1 MGEAAMRDHKPLLR
15 GVIVAAPAVLAAVL
29 VSSHGCGSARR
40 TESAAP
46 TGASELNVEIT
57 SVQLPQSAT
66 DVPKVTFRATDRSGA
81 LVDVLAEMGRAA
93 SKTVPYI
100 SNGPRFTLAQMEPDG
115 SATNWYEATANPGAF
130 TPPAGVTP
138 SPAPTTQP
146 NFQQA
151 PASNPASRITA
162 NADGTFTFAFTAPT
176 TPAERR
182 DASKPIVAGMWIER
196 IANRQSGGPKRW
208 PAATTKITSAS
219 GTPPGPHEAISDV
232 ACNTCHVEL
241 RAHDRRET
249 VQLCK
254 TCHAGGSGGVV
265 YRDPESG
272 ENIDFRALI
281 HRIHSGAELPS
292 VRAGGHFF
300 VVGFGQ
306 SVSDF
311 SDVELPA
318 LRSATECT
326 VCHNGGANADAW
338 KTKASLV
345 ACTACHDNVKFDG
358 SGATDCKLGTDE
370 IQPCNHLDS
379 PGTITAAA
387 NCAGCHTPGNASPP
401 IGPDVAHKNALVGLA
416 SRWKYEIVNVTV
428 GSDRLPVVQFR
439 VSKDGVPSDVKNDA
453 PWKQP
458 AGASRLFVDVAWPTT
473 EFTNEGANFS
483 DPTVVSPEFPA
494 PAGTPGPGQPVQVNA
509 LVASTPVQ
517 GQTDVFQVTS
527 PTPVPA
533 QFSSIRV
540 VLEGHPAEGTP
551 AVRVPVPNAVQ
562 DVAIGGG
569 APAAR
574 RQIVSAET
582 CNACHSEVSAHGA
595 NRNATP
601 AVCVVCHTPRTT
613 DLERVVQA
621 EHLAQNPAPAGTPEA
636 SVDFKVLIH
645 AIHGADIR
653 KTPYTVHGFGGS
665 TNTFPAAFPGQ
676 TGRCTI
682 CHVNDSYRL
691 PLKPEVLDTTVRTRD
706 PNALATVSEQRLGP
720 ITAVC
725 TSCHDMVRFDT
736 SAQRPICNTLVPV
749 NSAECNHTGGTQ
761 SEASCA
767 SCHAAGGAFD
777 TAAVHPIN
785 EKTQ

>member
-1 MGEAAMRDHKPLLR
+1 MRDHKAIR
-15 GVIVAAPAVLAAVL
+15 AAIVAAPALLAGVL
-29 VSSHGCGSARR
+29 VASHGCGSARKAE
-40 TESAAP
+40 TPAP

-57 SVQLPQSAT
+57 SVQLPQSAS
-66 DVPKVTFRATDRSGA
+66 DVPRVTFRATDRSGA
-81 LVDVLAEMGRAA
+81 PIDVLAEMGKAA
-93 SKTVPYI
+93 SKTAPYI

-115 SATNWYEATANPGAF
+115 SATNWYESTANPAAF

-138 SPAPTTQP
+138 SPAPATQP

-151 PASNPASRITA
+151 PAANPASRITA
-162 NADGTFTFAFTAPT
+162 NGDGTFTFAFTAPT

-182 DASKPIVAGMWIER
+182 DAAKPIVAGIWLER

-208 PAATTKITSAS
+208 PAGATKITQAS

-254 TCHAGGSGGVV
+254 TCHAGGAGGVV
-265 YRDPESG
+265 YRDPESQ

-326 VCHNGGANADAW
+326 VCHNGGANADDW
-338 KTKASLV
+338 KTKASFV
-345 ACTACHDNVKFDG
+345 ACTACHDNVRFDG
-358 SGATDCKLGTDE
+358 SGTTACALGTDE
-370 IQPCNHLDS
+370 VQPCNHALS
-379 PGTITAAA
+379 PGTVTAAS

-401 IGPDVAHKNALVGLA
+401 IGPDVVHKNALIGLA
-416 SRWKYEIVNVTV
+416 ARWKYEIVQVTV

-439 VSKDGVPSDVKNDA
+439 VSHDGAPSDVKNDA
-453 PWKQP
+453 AWKQG
-458 AGASRLFVDVAWPTT
+458 AASRLFVDIAWPTT
-473 EFTNEGANFS
+473 EFTNEGASFV
-483 DPTVVSPEFPA
+483 DATVKSAQF
-494 PAGTPGPGQPVQVNA
+494 PAGTPGQGQPVQIDA
-509 LVASTPVQ
+509 LASSTPVS
-517 GQTDVFQVTS
+517 GQAGLFQVTS
-527 PTPVPA
+527 PTAVPA

-540 VLEGHPAEGTP
+540 VLEGHPAEGVGP
-551 AVRVPVPNAVQ
+551 AAVRVPVPNAIQ
-562 DVAIGGG
+562 DAAVGGG
-569 APAAR
+569 TAAAR
-574 RQIVSAET
+574 REIVSAAT

-595 NRNATP
+595 NRNASP

-613 DLERVVQA
+613 DFVRVVQA
-621 EHLAQNPAPAGTPEA
+621 ENKPTNPAPAGTPDT
-636 SVDFKVLIH
+636 SIDFKVLVH

-653 KTPYTVHGFGGS
+653 QTPYTVFAFGGNP
-665 TNTFPAAFPGQ
+665 TPFPASFPGQ

-682 CHVNDSYRL
+682 CHVGDSYRL
-691 PLKPEVLDTTVRTRD
+691 PLKPEVLDTALHAGD
-706 PNALATVSEQRLGP
+706 PAVQGDAAEQRLGP

-736 SAQRPICNTLVPV
+736 SVQRPICNTLVPV
-749 NSAECNHTGGTQ
+749 NTAECNHTGGTQ
-761 SEASCA
+761 TEASCA
-767 SCHAAGGAFD
+767 SCHAAGSAFD